1 MDLESSAFRRQV
13 KLWDWMRQSRTEKEE
28 LATETDT
35 EQLEKGKE
43 NQYSVIEINNNKEMF

>member
-1 MDLESSAFRRQV
+1 MDLESSAYRRQV

-43 NQYSVIEINNNKEMF
+43 NQYSVMEINNNKEML